1 MRQWMRRWIRV
12 GTVSQKLAQ
21 SESQTWEDNK
31 EDPDF
36 PDPIRPGPRMTVW
49 DELEIDAYMIRKMAA
64 RDNVK
69 AEDLEAYVE
78 KHLARQWR
86 IAALAEAS

>member
-1 MRQWMRRWIRV
+1 
-12 GTVSQKLAQ
+12 
-21 SESQTWEDNK
+21 
-31 EDPDF
+31 
-36 PDPIRPGPRMTVW
+36 MTVW

-64 RDNVK
+64 RDNIK